1 VTLGK
6 ALRYFLREAG
16 VSLVRSWKVS
26 FLAVLVI
33 AVSLF
38 VGGVFLVAA
47 GNLARVVEQARDESR
62 IVVYFAPE
70 TEKGAVTALAD
81 ALTAEP
87 WVENVRVVSAEE
99 ARGRFVEIFPSLA
112 DLVEDDSGGALPPSL
127 ELLVARD
134 GEDEERGGL
143 EARLEEVRER
153 PGVEMVDDDRD
164 WVNQLSAVVAL
175 VRGLGLTLGGV
186 LLGAAVFTIGSVI
199 RLTAY
204 LYEEEITIMRLVGAT
219 EFYIRGPFY
228 AAGFLEGLLG
238 GAVAAATLACAFWL
252 ASDRLG
258 ASLLGRMLL
267 AAPPSPAELL
277 GLVALGTAAGFT
289 GAILS
294 LRRESLGEPPVDEA

>member
-1 VTLGK
+1 LTLGK

-47 GNLARVVEQARDESR
+47 GNLARVVERARDESR

-70 TEKGAVTALAD
+70 TEGGAVTALA
-81 ALTAEP
+81 AELTAEP
-87 WVENVRVVSAEE
+87 WVESVRVVSAEE
-99 ARGRFVEIFPSLA
+99 ARSRFVEIFPSLR
-112 DLVEDDSGGALPPSL
+112 DLVEDGSGGALPPSL

-134 GEDEERGGL
+134 GGRGSEGL
-143 EARLEEVRER
+143 EARLAEVRER

-164 WVNQLSAVVAL
+164 WVRQLSAVVTL

-228 AAGFLEGLLG
+228 AAGLLEGLLG
-238 GAVAAATLACAFWL
+238 GGVAAATLAFAFWL

-267 AAPPSPAELL
+267 AAPPSATELV

-294 LRRESLGEPPVDEA
+294 LRRESLGEPPVDEG